1 MIMPRLSGIELKT
14 LFGRTVDKEN
24 DSVFFNDAEHLYLD
38 KLSGERYIS
47 ATQLIHNYSNPF
59 NAAFFSKYKAL
70 EALADPDHFD
80 LVKQG
85 LLATQ
90 TWNPALLKTLN
101 VDPEA
106 FEEKTNEF
114 LKSWDDTRDEACNH
128 GTYVHEIMEK
138 SFYGNTHFDLSNFGC
153 PQICGDYTC
162 IKGNYHLDLENGIY
176 PEFLMSY
183 ITPEGLHIAGQADLV
198 VKNGNDISIL
208 DWKTNKEIK
217 KRSFFNRTKKKNV
230 MMKFPL
236 TNIEDCNFWHYTLQL
251 SLYAYMLQQLNPDFN
266 IKELKIVHIARDG
279 KQTVYDLEYRK
290 SDIERMLKHYAKE
303 LKTKELLELDKPYI
317 I

>member
-1 MIMPRLSGIELKT
+1 MPALKGIEIKT
-14 LFGRTVDKEN
+14 LFGKTGEKEN
-24 DSVFFNDAEHLYLD
+24 DSGFFNVADPLYLD
-38 KLSGERYIS
+38 KLSGEKYIS

-59 NAAFFSKYKAL
+59 NSAFFSKYKAL
-70 EALADPDHFD
+70 EALLDPDHFS
-80 LVKQG
+80 LVKSG

-90 TWNPALLKTLN
+90 VWNPELLEKFN
-101 VDPEA
+101 IDPQV
-106 FEEKTNEF
+106 FEEKTNEI
-114 LKSWDDTRDEACNH
+114 LQSWDNTRDEACEH
-128 GTYVHEIMEK
+128 GTYVHEIMET

-153 PQICGDYTC
+153 PQICGDFSC
-162 IKGNYHLDLENGIY
+162 IKGNYHLDLDNGIY

-183 ITPEGLHIAGQADLV
+183 VTPEGLHIAGQADLI

-217 KRSFFNRTKKKNV
+217 KRSFFNSTKKKNV
-230 MMKFPL
+230 MMKYPL
-236 TNIEDCNFWHYTLQL
+236 NNIEDCNYYHYTLQL
-251 SLYAYMLQQLNPDFN
+251 SLYAYMLQQLNPEFN

-279 KQTVYDLEYRK
+279 KQTIYDLDYRK

-303 LKTKELLELDKPYI
+303 LKTKELLDRDKPYI

>member
-1 MIMPRLSGIELKT
+1 MPALKGIELKT

-24 DSVFFNDAEHLYLD
+24 DNVFFNDKEHLYLD
-38 KLSGERYIS
+38 KLNGEKYIS
-47 ATQLIHNYSNPF
+47 VTTLIGKYENEF

-70 EALADPDHFD
+70 EALAEPDHFS
-80 LVKQG
+80 LVKEG
-85 LLATQ
+85 LLTTQ
-90 TWNPALLKTLN
+90 IWKPELLEKFN
-101 VDPEA
+101 IDPQV
-106 FEEKTNEF
+106 FEEKVNEF
-114 LKSWDDTRDEACNH
+114 LTSWNNIRDEACDH
-128 GTYVHEIMEK
+128 GSYVHEIMET

-183 ITPEGLHIAGQADLV
+183 VTPEGLRIAGQADLI

-217 KRSFFNRTKKKNV
+217 KRSFFNKAKKKNV
-230 MMKFPL
+230 TMKFPL
-236 TNIEDCNFWHYTLQL
+236 NNIEDCNYQHYTLQL
-251 SLYAYMLQQLNPDFN
+251 SLYAYILQQLNPEFN

-279 KQTVYDLEYRK
+279 KQTVYDLQYRR
-290 SDIERMLKHYAKE
+290 DDVIRMLKHYAKE
-303 LKTKELLELDKPYI
+303 LKTKELLDKDKPFI